1 MKPPRVPRRSPAPRA
16 APDGPAIISSVLA
29 QTATDMARAEQD
41 RTTAGKPG
49 WSKRERQT
57 VHASVFARHFSK
69 FVADALERD
78 FPGMKSGETPSQAIG
93 AVKRVDINFST
104 PEAGLGFAVSLK
116 SVHVGEKSDGL
127 SHFAHNMKRNDE
139 ELRVEATAHHL
150 RQPYAVLAAVLF
162 LPFESCT
169 DRTNTSSFAAWVEHL
184 WPLKGRIEPD
194 DPPDR
199 FELVFIALYARDGS
213 ELGFYQVGGKVG
225 CPRKGR
231 PATLMSFDDF
241 LRMLKTTYYKRNGK
255 DFAFEGE
262 EPPA

>member
-1 MKPPRVPRRSPAPRA
+1 MTSRRIVSRMA
-16 APDGPAIISSVLA
+16 ARTPETDGIAIISSVLGN
-29 QTATDMARAEQD
+29 TAADMVRAEAE
-41 RTTAGKPG
+41 RTASGKSV
-49 WSKRERQT
+49 WSKRERQI
-57 VHASVFARHFSK
+57 VYASTFARYFSK
-69 FVADALERD
+69 FVADALEPT

-104 PEAGLGFAVSLK
+104 PEAGLGFAISLK
-116 SVHVGEKSDGL
+116 SVHSGEKADGL
-127 SHFAHNMKRNDE
+127 SHFTHNMKRNDE

-162 LPFESCT
+162 LPVESCT
-169 DRTNTSSFAAWVEHL
+169 DRLRTSSFASWVEHL

-199 FELVFIALYARDGS
+199 FELVFIALYDRDGS
-213 ELGFYQVGGKVG
+213 ELGFYQVGGGVP

-231 PATLMSFDDF
+231 PSVLMTFEDS
-241 LRMLKTTYYKRNGK
+241 LRLLKRTYYKRNGR

-262 EPPA
+262 EPPG